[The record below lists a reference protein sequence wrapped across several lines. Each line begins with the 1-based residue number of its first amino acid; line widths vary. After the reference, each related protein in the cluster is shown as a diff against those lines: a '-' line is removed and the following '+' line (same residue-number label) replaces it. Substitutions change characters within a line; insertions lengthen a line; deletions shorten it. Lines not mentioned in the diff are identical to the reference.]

1 MFPQRLR
8 QLRMARGLTLEELAT
23 KMGGIITK
31 QALSKYER
39 GLARPSIRIMSAI
52 AETLHVKTISLLA
65 EPACVVKFVFYRK
78 GSGLSQIA
86 QEQVESLVCTALEE
100 RIHLQTILQETW
112 ANSLPGPYCIQR
124 FEDAEAAAS
133 KLREA
138 WKLGDDPI
146 QSLTDTLEDHGVHV
160 LEVDAPEKFD
170 GVSAKA
176 FDTGGRE
183 IAAAVVSRR
192 GVPGERQRL
201 NLAHELGH
209 LVLEIPAEVDEERAN
224 FRFGA
229 AFLAPACAIARKA
242 GSHRSQVSLDEL
254 LLLKKEYG
262 LSIAALVTRL
272 YQLGV
277 ITQTKRVSLFRQMK
291 ALRIWRHEPEE
302 MTPEEPR
309 WLRYMVCRALSEKL
323 ITADAARDFLGSAPT
338 ETPSLI
344 LSRLALMSL
353 PLADRR
359 AMLAQQAT
367 EMSPDYGQDP
377 ESRAFLE
384 GDFAES

>member
-39 GLARPSIRIMSAI
+39 GQARPSLRIMSAI
-52 AETLHVKTISLLA
+52 AEALQVKTISLMV
-65 EPACVVKFVFYRK
+65 EPACVVKFVSYRK
-78 GSGLSQIA
+78 GSGLSQVA
-86 QEQVESLVCTALEE
+86 QKQVESLVCTALEG
-100 RIHLQTILQETW
+100 RIYLQTILQETW
-112 ANSLPGPYCIQR
+112 ANSLPGPYCIRR
-124 FEDAEAAAS
+124 FEDAETAAS
-133 KLREA
+133 QLREA

-170 GVSAKA
+170 GVSARV

-209 LVLEIPAEVDEERAN
+209 LVLELPAEVDEEKAT

-229 AFLAPACAIARKA
+229 AFLAPACAIARKT
-242 GSHRSQVSLDEL
+242 GSRRSQVSLDEL

-277 ITQTKRVSLFRQMK
+277 ITQTKQTSLFRQMK
-291 ALRIWRHEPEE
+291 ALLIWRHEPEE
-302 MTPEEPR
+302 MISEEPK
-309 WLRYMVCRALSEKL
+309 WLRYSVYRALSEKL
-323 ITADAARDFLGSAPT
+323 ITTDAARDFLGSAPT
-338 ETPSLI
+338 ETSPFTF
-344 LSRLALMSL
+344 RRQALMRLS
-353 PLADRR
+353 LADRK
-359 AMLAQQAT
+359 AVLAQQAT

-377 ESRAFLE
+377 ESRAFLG
-384 GDFAES
+384 GDFSES